1 MGAHSLPAD
10 TSEVFATLSCP
21 RDITLTL
28 EERGY
33 LKEMLHTYK
42 RMFAEQMVAMKYN
55 NSTDMQKR
63 EVFREKQLFY
73 GECIM
78 NKLVLADT
86 K

>member
-10 TSEVFATLSCP
+10 TSDAFTTLSSP

-42 RMFAEQMVAMKYN
+42 SMFAEQMVALKYN

>member
-1 MGAHSLPAD
+1 MGAHSIPVD
-10 TSEVFATLSCP
+10 TSEAFSTLSAP
-21 RDITLTL
+21 RDITFTL

-42 RMFAEQMVAMKYN
+42 SMFAEQMVAMKFN

-73 GECIM
+73 AQCIM
-78 NKLVLADT
+78 EKLLLADSQ
-86 K
+86 

>member
-10 TSEVFATLSCP
+10 TSEAFATLSAP

-42 RMFAEQMVAMKYN
+42 RMFAEQMVAMKFN

-73 GECIM
+73 AQCIM
-78 NKLVLADT
+78 NKLVLSDSQ
-86 K
+86 

>member
-10 TSEVFATLSCP
+10 TSDALATLTAP
-21 RDITLTL
+21 RDVTLTL

-33 LKEMLHTYK
+33 LKEMLHTY
-42 RMFAEQMVAMKYN
+42 RSMFAEQMTALKFN
-55 NSTDMQKR
+55 NTTDMQKR

-78 NKLVLADT
+78 KKLVLADT

>member
-10 TSEVFATLSCP
+10 TSDAFTTLSSP

-42 RMFAEQMVAMKYN
+42 SMFAEQMVALKYN

-63 EVFREKQLFY
+63 EVFVRSNYSMGSAL
-73 GECIM
+73 
-78 NKLVLADT
+78 
-86 K
+86 

>member
-1 MGAHSLPAD
+1 MGAHSLPTDTAD
-10 TSEVFATLSCP
+10 AFATLSAP
-21 RDITLTL
+21 RDITFTL

-42 RMFAEQMVAMKYN
+42 SMFAEQMVALKFN

-73 GECIM
+73 ADCIM
-78 NKLVLADT
+78 KKLVLADSE
-86 K
+86 